1 MHMNINQDL
10 QEQLFRQ
17 REEQICHLD
26 YNQEFR
32 YYNAVASGDMESVK
46 EYLMPENDDAYSGSE
61 YGKLS
66 QNSLNGRSPTR
77 LAMCSFKK
85 LMTARPLRKLPPC
98 IILWCGTSPREC
110 SCCKKRHTPCTWLGQ
125 STILP
130 FTCTKSFRPA
140 TSQMRSRSTAAIFPH
155 CSGRKPESH
164 FTTISLRK
172 KSMPQLR

>member
-66 QNSLNGRSPTR
+66 QNSLCPLSLCGSGGTDHTDLRGAPHGTGDR
-77 LAMCSFKK
+77 LHA
-85 LMTARPLRKLPPC
+85 
-98 IILWCGTSPREC
+98 
-110 SCCKKRHTPCTWLGQ
+110 
-125 STILP
+125 
-130 FTCTKSFRPA
+130 
-140 TSQMRSRSTAAIFPH
+140 
-155 CSGRKPESH
+155 
-164 FTTISLRK
+164 
-172 KSMPQLR
+172 

>member
-1 MHMNINQDL
+1 MNINQDL

-66 QNSLNGRSPTR
+66 QNSLWNAGGRGFSGRGCGMTCP
-77 LAMCSFKK
+77 S
-85 LMTARPLRKLPPC
+85 TARQNSGRVSGTIRTANAVPTKPNERRWAIRWHGCTTRGGTVTISSTGRTITPEPSNWNRWKCRCGFWRRCSVTELPP
-98 IILWCGTSPREC
+98 
-110 SCCKKRHTPCTWLGQ
+110 
-125 STILP
+125 
-130 FTCTKSFRPA
+130 A
-140 TSQMRSRSTAAIFPH
+140 RST
-155 CSGRKPESH
+155 
-164 FTTISLRK
+164 
-172 KSMPQLR
+172 